1 MILHS
6 STIKLRCSTKEEN
19 GYKRFLKLSPFQ
31 KETFKVDTVSQL
43 YPEYYI
49 LRVNDFDK
57 WSKVPLEQWIYFL
70 NTGEIPDDADAPG
83 LCEAREHLKLYRLSK
98 DELKAYYRHLDNV
111 VILRDN
117 INTERAEGRAE
128 GEAETKR
135 SIARNLKDAGL
146 SLEMIAKNTG
156 LTIEE
161 IEQL

>member
-1 MILHS
+1 MVLHS
-6 STIKLRCSTKEEN
+6 STIKLRRSTKDGN

-83 LCEAREHLKLYRLSK
+83 LCEAREHLKLDLLSK
-98 DELKAYYRHLDNV
+98 DELKAYNRHLDNV

-146 SLEMIAKNTG
+146 SLEMIAINTG

>member
-1 MILHS
+1 MVLHS
-6 STIKLRCSTKEEN
+6 STIKLRRSTKEGN

-83 LCEAREHLKLYRLSK
+83 LCEAREHLKLDRLSK

-161 IEQL
+161 IKQL

>member
-1 MILHS
+1 MVLHS

-19 GYKRFLKLSPFQ
+19 GYKSFLKLSPFQ

-57 WSKVPLEQWIYFL
+57 WSKVPLEQWINFL

-83 LCEAREHLKLYRLSK
+83 LCEAREHLKLDRLSK
-98 DELKAYYRHLDNV
+98 DELIAYYRHLDNV

-128 GEAETKR
+128 EK
-135 SIARNLKDAGL
+135 SDIARKMMKCGMDMEQISQITGL
-146 SLEMIAKNTG
+146 SLEQIKK
-156 LTIEE
+156 L
-161 IEQL
+161 

>member
-1 MILHS
+1 M
-6 STIKLRCSTKEEN
+6 
-19 GYKRFLKLSPFQ
+19 
-31 KETFKVDTVSQL
+31 
-43 YPEYYI
+43 
-49 LRVNDFDK
+49 
-57 WSKVPLEQWIYFL
+57 
-70 NTGEIPDDADAPG
+70 
-83 LCEAREHLKLYRLSK
+83 SK

-161 IEQL
+161 IKQL